1 MYRIGEFSEKNK
13 VSIKTLRYYD
23 EIGLF
28 KPQIIDKLTGYRY
41 YDESQEKVFTYIV
54 MLKDMGFSLE
64 EIKNIINNENKEK
77 IIEDK
82 VDNLINQNKLN
93 DSKIRMLNRMVKTN
107 KEVEFRAY
115 QEKYIICKKVT
126 LESRNDLDK
135 ELDKIK
141 EVLKS
146 NDIGIERSV
155 LWNLELGYEEENI
168 DAFIGFE
175 LSANKKIKLDGFEV
189 FGASKVEKML
199 IGRGKKSN
207 IKEIYQKM
215 IDYSEKNN
223 IQIRGFF
230 CEVYDGEDVTIY
242 AEAFDL
248 NKENPDEIMFL
259 KSYNDNK
266 KYNKPL
272 DEDLIGTYTIREI
285 LPWYRMANPNKQKS
299 KLDTK
304 YQVLELKADGTTNY
318 ENIKWNERE
327 LYIYYDNIYIPFRI
341 HKETYEGKK
350 YIIILM
356 NESLEYYKSQRPLE
370 YIYEKK

>member
-28 KPQIIDKLTGYRY
+28 KPQITDELTGYRY
-41 YDESQEKVFTYIV
+41 YDESQEKDLVHI
-54 MLKDMGFSLE
+54 MKLKDMGFSLE
-64 EIKNIINNENKEK
+64 EIKNIINNDNEEK

-82 VDNLINQNKLN
+82 VDDLINQNKQN
-93 DSKIRMLNRMVKTN
+93 ETKIRMLNRMVNVN

-115 QEKYIICKKVT
+115 QEKCIIYKKVT
-126 LESRNDLDK
+126 LKNRS
-135 ELDKIK
+135 ELDKKLDEMK
-141 EVLKS
+141 EILKA
-146 NDIGIERSV
+146 NDIGIGRRV
-155 LWNLELGYEEENI
+155 LCSLELGYEDENI

-175 LSANKKIKLDGFEV
+175 LQSNERVKVENFEIL
-189 FGASKVEKML
+189 GTSKAEKML

-223 IQIRGFF
+223 IQIRGVF
-230 CEVYDGEDVTIY
+230 CEVYDKEDVLIY
-242 AEAFDL
+242 IEAFDL
-248 NKENPDEIMFL
+248 NKENPYEIMYL
-259 KSYNDNK
+259 NSYNDNK
-266 KYNKPL
+266 KYNKPI
-272 DEDLIGTYTIREI
+272 DKDLIGTYTIREI
-285 LPWYRMANPNKQKS
+285 LPWEKMVNPNKQKS

-304 YQVLELKADGTTNY
+304 YKKLELKEDGTTNY

-327 LYIYYDNIYIPFRI
+327 LYIYYDNIYIPWWI

-356 NESLEYYKSQRPLE
+356 NENLEYYKSQRPLE
-370 YIYEKK
+370 YIYEKN